1 MSIRGP
7 RAKRSPA
14 WSRQEVLDLLGL
26 WGEEP
31 VQAQLQSSRR
41 NADVYEKISQGMVAK
56 GYQRDLLQCRVKAKE
71 LRLAYQKAR
80 EVNGRSGAALQT
92 CPFYKELHAILCN
105 DPTPKSRLEESE
117 SQGTAGSGASELL
130 DEEEEETNKR
140 QASGGSVVLGGQELF
155 VTPEPSSQLQH
166 GSMADRDAGEGTSA
180 RSAAWGSP
188 STPSAGLF
196 QIRRRSKRTC
206 DDAPHETMNASGR
219 ADTEPRTA
227 VLEKM
232 DIMSRAQAKETE
244 RRMQQ
249 EVLGILKE
257 QTDILRRLLDLQ
269 ERYFKSRLPLQHIQN
284 STLTSPYFPSPP
296 RTHSTWRR
304 DPMQYPFCSVPGEG
318 AWNPSRP
325 FTDV

>member
-1 MSIRGP
+1 MRCP

-14 WSRQEVLDLLGL
+14 WSRQEMLDLLGL
-26 WGEEP
+26 WGEEA

-41 NADVYEKISQGMVAK
+41 NAEVYEKISQGMVEK

-71 LRLAYQKAR
+71 LRLAYQKAK
-80 EVNGRSGAALQT
+80 EANGRSGAALQT
-92 CPFYKELHAILCN
+92 CPFYRELHAILCN
-105 DPTPKSRLEESE
+105 DPTPKKESSEESE
-117 SQGTAGSGASELL
+117 SQGTAGSGESELL
-130 DEEEEETNKR
+130 DEEEEETNGR
-140 QASGGSVVLGGQELF
+140 QASGASVVPGSQELF
-155 VTPEPSSQLQH
+155 VTPEQSSQLQPW
-166 GSMADRDAGEGTSA
+166 SMADRDAGESTSA

-188 STPSAGLF
+188 STPTAGLF
-196 QIRRRSKRTC
+196 QIRRRPKRTR
-206 DDAPHETMNASGR
+206 DDAPRETMNASGR
-219 ADTEPRTA
+219 ADTELRTA
-227 VLEKM
+227 VSVKM
-232 DIMSRAQAKETE
+232 DVMSRAQAKETE

-269 ERYFKSRLPLQHIQN
+269 ERYFKSRLPLQPLQN
-284 STLTSPYFPSPP
+284 NTPTSPYFPSPP

-304 DPMQYPFCSVPGEG
+304 DPMQYPFCSVPREG

>member
-1 MSIRGP
+1 MRGP

-14 WSRQEVLDLLGL
+14 WSRQEMLDLLGL
-26 WGEEP
+26 WGEEA

-41 NADVYEKISQGMVAK
+41 NAEVYEKISQGMVEK

-80 EVNGRSGAALQT
+80 EANGHSGAALQT

-105 DPTPKSRLEESE
+105 DPTPKKESSEESE
-117 SQGTAGSGASELL
+117 SQG
-130 DEEEEETNKR
+130 
-140 QASGGSVVLGGQELF
+140 
-155 VTPEPSSQLQH
+155 
-166 GSMADRDAGEGTSA
+166 SA

-196 QIRRRSKRTC
+196 QIRRRPKRTR
-206 DDAPHETMNASGR
+206 DDVPHETMNASGR
-219 ADTEPRTA
+219 AHTEPRTA
-227 VLEKM
+227 VSETM
-232 DIMSRAQAKETE
+232 DVMSRAQTKETE
-244 RRMQQ
+244 RHMQQ

-269 ERYFKSRLPLQHIQN
+269 ERYFKSQLPLRLLQN
-284 STLTSPYFPSPP
+284 NTLTSPYFPSPP

>member
-1 MSIRGP
+1 MRGP

-14 WSRQEVLDLLGL
+14 WSRQEMLDLLGL
-26 WGEEP
+26 WGEEA

-41 NADVYEKISQGMVAK
+41 NAEVYEKISQGMVEK

-80 EVNGRSGAALQT
+80 EANGHSGAALQT

-105 DPTPKSRLEESE
+105 DPTPKKESSEESE
-117 SQGTAGSGASELL
+117 SQGSGELELL
-130 DEEEEETNKR
+130 DEEEEETNGR
-140 QASGGSVVLGGQELF
+140 QASGGSVVPGRQELF
-155 VTPEPSSQLQH
+155 VTPEQSSQLQH
-166 GSMADRDAGEGTSA
+166 CSMADRDAGEGTSA

-196 QIRRRSKRTC
+196 QIRRRPKRTR
-206 DDAPHETMNASGR
+206 DDVPHETMNASGR
-219 ADTEPRTA
+219 AHTEPRTA
-227 VLEKM
+227 VSETM
-232 DIMSRAQAKETE
+232 DVMSRAQTKETE
-244 RRMQQ
+244 RHMQQ

-269 ERYFKSRLPLQHIQN
+269 ERYFKSQLPLRLLQN
-284 STLTSPYFPSPP
+284 NTLTSPYFPSPP